1 MGCVFK
7 VEGAKRC
14 KVMSRG
20 YAGIMWHR
28 LSRVSR
34 AWRPATRGLKSRLSV
49 DVQGSKSGYE
59 QSQRRCV
66 WEEIRMACQQK
77 DDGGLDAVGSLEAG
91 SKKEKV
97 ALRSRYVRGTL
108 TNQSRRYLLH
118 LPYMPIA
125 WTSPSPQRLLSASA
139 SGYNNV
145 LIYKASKVLYPI
157 QTL

>member
-34 AWRPATRGLKSRLSV
+34 AWRPATGGLKSRLSV

-59 QSQRRCV
+59 QSQRRGV

-97 ALRSRYVRGTL
+97 ALRSRYVE
-108 TNQSRRYLLH
+108 
-118 LPYMPIA
+118 P
-125 WTSPSPQRLLSASA
+125 
-139 SGYNNV
+139 
-145 LIYKASKVLYPI
+145 
-157 QTL
+157 